1 MRRPLLALTLTLL
14 TLFWPSPALG
24 QGSPRIA
31 QVTVSLWPEFDR
43 PEVLVIYRIQLA
55 GDTALPTQASVP
67 LPADVTTLNAVAT
80 RSDDGT
86 LVNAQ
91 YTEETADQGTQL
103 VIQSDSLE
111 IQVEFYTPIDRAG
124 TLRSFTF
131 TWPGGLAVD
140 RFTYDF
146 QEPVGAAD
154 LTLTPPASSR
164 AVGEFGLTY
173 HRVDAGAIDVTG
185 KPSLAVSYTR
195 TTDQLTSDFLG
206 NQTPLGTPAAP
217 GGRTP
222 DLARYLPYALLGLGV
237 LLLAGGGFYYLRSVR
252 AERSP
257 RPRHRRA
264 AAETEEL
271 DASPVYCHNCGA
283 RASASDR
290 FCRQCG
296 TPLRR

>member
-1 MRRPLLALTLTLL
+1 MRRPILALTLSLL
-14 TLFWPSPALG
+14 ALFWPSAAFG

-31 QVTVSLWPEFDR
+31 ELMVSLWPEFDR
-43 PEVLVIYRIQLA
+43 PEVLVIYRIELA
-55 GDTALPTQASVP
+55 GDTTLPTQVSVP
-67 LPADVTTLNAVAT
+67 LPADRTTLNAVAT
-80 RSDDGT
+80 RAADGT

-91 YTEETADQGTQL
+91 YTEETVAEGTRL

-111 IQVEFYTPIDRAG
+111 VQVEFYAPLDRAG
-124 TLRSFTF
+124 TQRSFTF
-131 TWPGGLAVD
+131 TWPGGLAID
-140 RFTYDF
+140 RFSFDF

-154 LTLTPPASSR
+154 LSLTPSASSR
-164 AVGEFGLTY
+164 AAGEFGLTY
-173 HRVDAGAIDVTG
+173 HRVDLGAVDIAGQ
-185 KPSLAVSYTR
+185 PSLAVSYSR

-222 DLARYLPYALLGLGV
+222 DLAGYLPYALLALGV
-237 LLLAGGGFYYLRSVR
+237 LLLAGGGIYYLRSAR
-252 AERSP
+252 AEPRP

-264 AAETEEL
+264 AAEAEEL

-283 RASASDR
+283 RASATDR
-290 FCRQCG
+290 FCRSCG